1 MRYKIVKENKPTL
14 TSYGKY
20 KAKTVH
26 NGEVD
31 SHEIIKEVAKR
42 IGTSEGNILGVM
54 TSLGTVINEHLR
66 RGDTRDLRSHG
77 LHGYLFLGRSQ
88 ERHVLHLPEQPCV
101 PHAQQP
107 ELRSHQCPQPHPV
120 AHLPRPARLITTL

>member
-54 TSLGTVINEHLR
+54 TKVSGDSPLTPHL
-66 RGDTRDLRSHG
+66 
-77 LHGYLFLGRSQ
+77 YLYKKR
-88 ERHVLHLPEQPCV
+88 
-101 PHAQQP
+101 
-107 ELRSHQCPQPHPV
+107 
-120 AHLPRPARLITTL
+120 